1 MAYHGL
7 SWLIMTCHDLGH
19 HHFPITAM
27 LAVAPRHPVSLQFIS
42 GAVEVFN
49 VTSWCRVYELK
60 QRVKDAWSWADQ
72 LEKDLTTVIF
82 MANGQ
87 ELKLG
92 GWKKMSNFFCSQD
105 MSCLFL
111 VFSPDESAYSKQ
123 HDHNIFTLLFVWV
136 SLNLVVPHLHGPGRM
151 RRRSWNGALT
161 QWTPTFRCISASTR
175 QNVGVTQ
182 RPLSWACS

>member
-1 MAYHGL
+1 
-7 SWLIMTCHDLGH
+7 MTCHDLGH

-92 GWKKMSNFFCSQD
+92 GRKNVYLFWFARYELFVSSFF
-105 MSCLFL
+105 F
-111 VFSPDESAYSKQ
+111 PDESAYSKQ
-123 HDHNIFTLLFVWV
+123 HDQNIFTLLFV
-136 SLNLVVPHLHGPGRM
+136 
-151 RRRSWNGALT
+151 
-161 QWTPTFRCISASTR
+161 
-175 QNVGVTQ
+175 
-182 RPLSWACS
+182 

>member
-1 MAYHGL
+1 MA
-7 SWLIMTCHDLGH
+7 CHDLGH
-19 HHFPITAM
+19 HYFPITAM

-72 LEKDLTTVIF
+72 LEKDLTSVIF

-92 GWKKMSNFFCSQD
+92 GRK
-105 MSCLFL
+105 
-111 VFSPDESAYSKQ
+111 
-123 HDHNIFTLLFVWV
+123 
-136 SLNLVVPHLHGPGRM
+136 
-151 RRRSWNGALT
+151 
-161 QWTPTFRCISASTR
+161 
-175 QNVGVTQ
+175 NV
-182 RPLSWACS
+182 